1 MPSSFSKTFTK
12 RNNNM
17 RHKDTDGLRALTH
30 RDFGTK
36 LKYLELRA
44 AAIIA
49 AMTERTAPKVR
60 DVGPNQFVLTAKKGA
75 HSVLVS
81 YIVEDGRSVVQFV
94 YDYQA
99 QGLFEKVIQIL
110 GAAVHDLTD
119 ATPAEV
125 VEFTTST
132 SQDCA

>member
-1 MPSSFSKTFTK
+1 MPDKKT
-12 RNNNM
+12 N
-17 RHKDTDGLRALTH
+17 GLRALTH

-36 LKYLELRA
+36 LKWLELRA

-49 AMTERTAPKVR
+49 ATTESTAPKVR
-60 DVGPNQFVLTAKKGA
+60 DIGPNQFVLTAKKDA

-81 YIVEDGRSVVQFV
+81 YLMEDGQPIVQFV

-99 QGLFEKVIQIL
+99 QGLFGKVIQLL
-110 GAAVHDLTD
+110 GSAVHDLADTP
-119 ATPAEV
+119 PAEV
-125 VEFTTST
+125 LEFTTST

>member
-1 MPSSFSKTFTK
+1 
-12 RNNNM
+12 M
-17 RHKDTDGLRALTH
+17 RYQDTDGLRALTY

-44 AAIIA
+44 VTIIA
-49 AMTERTAPKVR
+49 AMTESTAPKVR
-60 DVGPNQFVLTAKKGA
+60 DLGPNQFVLTAKKDA

-81 YIVEDGRSVVQFV
+81 YLVEDGQPVVQFV

-99 QGLFEKVIQIL
+99 QGLFEKVIQLL
-110 GAAVHDLTD
+110 GSAVHDMAD

>member
-1 MPSSFSKTFTK
+1 MPSSFSKTFIK
-12 RNNNM
+12 NKNM

-60 DVGPNQFVLTAKKGA
+60 DLGPNQFVLTAKKGA

-81 YIVEDGRSVVQFV
+81 YLVEDGRPVVQFV

-99 QGLFEKVIQIL
+99 QGLFEKVIQLL
-110 GAAVHDLTD
+110 GAAVHDLSD

>member
-1 MPSSFSKTFTK
+1 
-12 RNNNM
+12 M
-17 RHKDTDGLRALTH
+17 RD
-30 RDFGTK
+30 
-36 LKYLELRA
+36 LE
-44 AAIIA
+44 
-49 AMTERTAPKVR
+49 
-60 DVGPNQFVLTAKKGA
+60 PNQFVLTARKGA
-75 HSVLVS
+75 HSVLVC
-81 YIVEDGRSVVQFV
+81 YLVEDGHPVVQFV